1 MTEWRDPCGS
11 QAVHSRS
18 ISITTHSMGDD
29 SIVVT
34 GRLRDE
40 RLVDTYSITT
50 GNKMEPGP
58 IHDLSIRLFIRGPGL
73 LIEDVEVDINHV
85 PREECFTTRDS
96 LRPLIG
102 RSIAPGFTLWVKEN
116 LGGPR
121 GCTHLNSLL
130 LAMAPAALQGFWSS
144 RISKPM
150 GMRQASEGMAPEFL
164 IDTCRVWRS
173 DGPLAEELISTIRK
187 SGRVE

>member
-1 MTEWRDPCGS
+1 MTECTASCGS

-18 ISITTHSMGDD
+18 IGITTHSRGED
-29 SIVVT
+29 SIVVEGT
-34 GRLRDE
+34 LKDE
-40 RLVDTYSITT
+40 RLVDTYSVAT
-50 GNKMEPGP
+50 GGKMEPGP
-58 IHDLSIRLFIRGPGL
+58 IHDLAIRLFIKGPGL

-85 PREECFTTRDS
+85 PRDECHRTKES

-102 RSIAPGFTLWVKEN
+102 RSIAPGFTVWVKVN

-144 RISKPM
+144 RTSRPVD
-150 GMRQASEGMAPEFL
+150 MRQASKGLAREYL
-164 IDTCRVWRS
+164 IDTCWVWRS
-173 DGPLAEELISTIRK
+173 DGPLARELTSSLQK
-187 SGRVE
+187 DGRGE